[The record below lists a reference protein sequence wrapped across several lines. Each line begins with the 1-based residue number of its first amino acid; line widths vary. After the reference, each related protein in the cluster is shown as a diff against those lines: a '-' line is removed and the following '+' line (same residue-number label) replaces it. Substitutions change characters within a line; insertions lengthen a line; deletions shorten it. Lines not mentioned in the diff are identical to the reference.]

1 MLHKENYKIHLKIEN
16 KKNIRIFINSFFLR
30 LDENIAL
37 EMSSQHCVVDPI
49 EVEFRYINL

>member
-1 MLHKENYKIHLKIEN
+1 M
-16 KKNIRIFINSFFLR
+16 NSFFLR

-37 EMSSQHCVVDPI
+37 EKSSQHCVIDPI

>member
-1 MLHKENYKIHLKIEN
+1 M
-16 KKNIRIFINSFFLR
+16 NSFFLR

-37 EMSSQHCVVDPI
+37 VKSSQHSVVDPI